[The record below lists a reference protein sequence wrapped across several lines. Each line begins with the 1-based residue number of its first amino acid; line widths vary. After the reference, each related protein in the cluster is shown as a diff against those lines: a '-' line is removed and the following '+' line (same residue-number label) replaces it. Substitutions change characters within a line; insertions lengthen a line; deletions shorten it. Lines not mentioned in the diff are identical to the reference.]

1 MKAAHSSGTPSTRQ
15 RPKVDAVVLER
26 FPSVHEQGSCE
37 LIGRPFDAAS
47 ELGLLLLPGVV
58 PRVQVLVSD
67 GVRHHPPLPRRAD
80 TLGPFHQNAGM
91 HLLEH
96 VRRPPSPSRPG
107 RLAAVSSSTWPRRSR
122 SRLTCA
128 PLFCVLVIRGD
139 LFARRSATRLFR
151 FTHVL
156 GPPQVGR
163 PLPSTSRSDAS
174 PASQRCREGRLRS
187 LPSHLSSAR
196 PMGLP
201 LVAPTLNLAIPYGVA
216 KGENEQF
223 GQGILTVFVSA
234 VCLV

>member
-15 RPKVDAVVLER
+15 RPKVEAVVLER

-47 ELGLLLLPGVV
+47 ELGLLLHPGVV

-107 RLAAVSSSTWPRRSR
+107 RLAAVSSSTWLKAFAGTVVSVGELRNVRARSPVSPAESAGTMLLALYLLILR
-122 SRLTCA
+122 ATIAAS
-128 PLFCVLVIRGD
+128 CVSVMVE
-139 LFARRSATRLFR
+139 
-151 FTHVL
+151 HV
-156 GPPQVGR
+156 
-163 PLPSTSRSDAS
+163 PLPITARIAFCTSGVRLQMSTTVCWRGEASTAVAGIIKRAS
-174 PASQRCREGRLRS
+174 PWLREAHHASRWQRTYSPRDS
-187 LPSHLSSAR
+187 
-196 PMGLP
+196 
-201 LVAPTLNLAIPYGVA
+201 
-216 KGENEQF
+216 
-223 GQGILTVFVSA
+223 
-234 VCLV
+234 